1 MPDKDEGSA
10 AAEAQTEKRC
20 GFVAVLGAPN
30 VGKSTLVNR
39 IVGTKVSIVSPKVQ
53 TTRAR
58 VLGIAIIDA
67 SQVLLVDTPGLFQ
80 PTRRLDQAMV
90 SAAWEG
96 ASGADEVM
104 LLVDSTR
111 GADPSTG
118 HVVDWLA
125 TRRRKAI
132 LVLNKIDAVEKRL
145 LLALAHDLDATSV
158 FSRLFMISALTG
170 DGVNDLASYLAST
183 VPPGPWLYPEDQ
195 VSDMPGYLLA
205 AEITR
210 EKLFWRLQQ
219 ELPYAVAVETESWT
233 TGKDGS
239 VRIEQTIF
247 VEREGQR
254 AIVIGK
260 GGQQIKRV
268 GETGPQGNGRSVR
281 LPRPPLPVRQGAG
294 KVEGRPGL
302 LPPARPGLPQGPVK
316 KQSGERGLSGRRLDG
331 HRDPVEGAHGVIERL
346 ILAIER
352 PLSIGQRQAV
362 LVDLTPDPVLAGM
375 RRLHASVEAA
385 KEAAAAGMRLG
396 DDNVVDAHGAF
407 LFRCLERK
415 VPSDAG
421 RSLAEEFRY
430 TSPTLLSTYAG
441 ILGAYTLISTLTK
454 RADRRG

>member
-1 MPDKDEGSA
+1 MPDKDEGTA
-10 AAEAQTEKRC
+10 PAPTQTERRC

-58 VLGIAIIDA
+58 VLGIAIIGA

-96 ASGADEVM
+96 ASGADEVI
-104 LLVDSTR
+104 LLVDSNR
-111 GADPSTG
+111 CGPGGAPGIDPSTKG
-118 HVVDWLA
+118 VVEWLT
-125 TRRRKAI
+125 TRRRTAV

-145 LLALAHDLDATSV
+145 LLALARDLDATSV
-158 FSRLFMISALTG
+158 FSHLFMISALTG
-170 DGVNDLASYLAST
+170 DGVDDLSAFLAAT
-183 VPPGPWLYPEDQ
+183 VPPGPWLYPQDQ

-268 GETGPQGNGRSVR
+268 GELARKEMEEAFECRVHLFLFVKVR
-281 LPRPPLPVRQGAG
+281 E
-294 KVEGRPGL
+294 KW
-302 LPPARPGLPQGPVK
+302 K
-316 KQSGERGLSGRRLDG
+316 D
-331 HRDPVEGAHGVIERL
+331 DPVFF
-346 ILAIER
+346 
-352 PLSIGQRQAV
+352 
-362 LVDLTPDPVLAGM
+362 
-375 RRLHASVEAA
+375 RLH
-385 KEAAAAGMRLG
+385 GLG
-396 DDNVVDAHGAF
+396 FPKA
-407 LFRCLERK
+407 
-415 VPSDAG
+415 P
-421 RSLAEEFRY
+421 
-430 TSPTLLSTYAG
+430 
-441 ILGAYTLISTLTK
+441 
-454 RADRRG
+454 

>member
-1 MPDKDEGSA
+1 MPDKDEA
-10 AAEAQTEKRC
+10 AVPAEALSERRC

-58 VLGIAIIDA
+58 VLGIAIIGA

-80 PTRRLDQAMV
+80 PIRRLDQAMV

-111 GADPSTG
+111 GNDPSTG
-118 HVVDWLA
+118 RVVEWLA
-125 TRRRKAI
+125 ARRRRAI

-145 LLALAHDLDATSV
+145 LLALARDLDATSA

-170 DGVNDLASYLAST
+170 DGVEDLGSFLAAT
-183 VPPGPWLYPEDQ
+183 VPPGPWLYPEEQ

-260 GGQQIKRV
+260 GGQQIKRI
-268 GETGPQGNGRSVR
+268 GEMARKEMEDAFESRVHLFLFVKVR
-281 LPRPPLPVRQGAG
+281 KKWKDDPLFF
-294 KVEGRPGL
+294 
-302 LPPARPGLPQGPVK
+302 
-316 KQSGERGLSGRRLDG
+316 
-331 HRDPVEGAHGVIERL
+331 
-346 ILAIER
+346 
-352 PLSIGQRQAV
+352 
-362 LVDLTPDPVLAGM
+362 
-375 RRLHASVEAA
+375 RLH
-385 KEAAAAGMRLG
+385 GLG
-396 DDNVVDAHGAF
+396 F
-407 LFRCLERK
+407 PK
-415 VPSDAG
+415 
-421 RSLAEEFRY
+421 
-430 TSPTLLSTYAG
+430 T
-441 ILGAYTLISTLTK
+441 I
-454 RADRRG
+454 